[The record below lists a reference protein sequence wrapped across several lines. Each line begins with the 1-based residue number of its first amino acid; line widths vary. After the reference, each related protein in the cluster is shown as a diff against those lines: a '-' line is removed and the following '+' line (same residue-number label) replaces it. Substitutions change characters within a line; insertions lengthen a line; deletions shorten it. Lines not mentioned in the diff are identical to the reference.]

1 MFMEVM
7 KNIFFLGYAPPTDPF
22 EWVFLIMVW
31 LSVLFAIVVFI
42 IGSIIVLTPDPKP
55 RKWKDKERLKQLL
68 LKYSNRDH
76 DNLIEVLLSNEDKE
90 ISNVCT
96 KLIQDKSLDTA
107 IRQILNEV
115 YEENKRSNDDSTA
128 INTTLQI
135 VNTNAFNAT
144 QF

>member
-1 MFMEVM
+1 M
-7 KNIFFLGYAPPTDPF
+7 
-22 EWVFLIMVW
+22 
-31 LSVLFAIVVFI
+31 
-42 IGSIIVLTPDPKP
+42 IIVLSIIPESENK
-55 RKWKDKERLKQLL
+55 RWESKERLKQLL
-68 LKYSNRDH
+68 FKHSNQGH
-76 DNLIEVLLSNEDKE
+76 DNLIEVLLTNQDKE

-107 IRQILNEV
+107 IRRILNEV

>member
-22 EWVFLIMVW
+22 EWVSLIMVW

>member
-1 MFMEVM
+1 MDVI

-22 EWVFLIMVW
+22 EWIPLIMGW
-31 LSVLFAIVVFI
+31 ISVLLPIIVLIVVL
-42 IGSIIVLTPDPKP
+42 IIVLTPDPKSQ
-55 RKWKDKERLKQLL
+55 KWKDKERLKQLL
-68 LKYSNRDH
+68 LKHSNRDH
-76 DNLIEVLLSNEDKE
+76 DNLIKVLLSNEDKE

>member
-1 MFMEVM
+1 MDVI

-22 EWVFLIMVW
+22 EWIPLIMGW
-31 LSVLFAIVVFI
+31 ISVLLPIIVLIV
-42 IGSIIVLTPDPKP
+42 GLIIVLTPGPKP
-55 RKWKDKERLKQLL
+55 QKWKDKERLKQLL
-68 LKYSNRDH
+68 FKHSNQGH
-76 DNLIEVLLSNEDKE
+76 DNLIEELLSNEDKE

-96 KLIQDKSLDTA
+96 KLIQDKGLDTA
-107 IRQILNEV
+107 IRRILNEV

>member
-1 MFMEVM
+1 M
-7 KNIFFLGYAPPTDPF
+7 
-22 EWVFLIMVW
+22 
-31 LSVLFAIVVFI
+31 
-42 IGSIIVLTPDPKP
+42 LTPGPKP

-68 LKYSNRDH
+68 FKHSNQGH

-107 IRQILNEV
+107 IRRILNEV

>member
-1 MFMEVM
+1 MDVI

-22 EWVFLIMVW
+22 EWIPLIMGW
-31 LSVLFAIVVFI
+31 ISVLLPIIVFIVVL
-42 IGSIIVLTPDPKP
+42 IIVLTPDPKSQ
-55 RKWKDKERLKQLL
+55 KWKDKERLKQLL
-68 LKYSNRDH
+68 LKHSNRDH
-76 DNLIEVLLSNEDKE
+76 DNLIEVLLFNEDKE

-107 IRQILNEV
+107 IRRILNEV

>member
-1 MFMEVM
+1 MEVI
-7 KNIFFLGYAPPTDPF
+7 KNIFFLGCDPPTEPF
-22 EWVFLIMVW
+22 EWALLIFIWTMT
-31 LSVLFAIVVFI
+31 LALILVLISALI
-42 IGSIIVLTPDPKP
+42 SVLTPDPKP
-55 RKWKDKERLKQLL
+55 RKWEEKESLKQLL
-68 LKYSNRDH
+68 LKHSNQGH

>member
-1 MFMEVM
+1 M
-7 KNIFFLGYAPPTDPF
+7 
-22 EWVFLIMVW
+22 
-31 LSVLFAIVVFI
+31 
-42 IGSIIVLTPDPKP
+42 LTPDPKP
-55 RKWKDKERLKQLL
+55 RKWEEKERLKQLL
-68 LKYSNRDH
+68 LKHSNKDH
-76 DNLIEVLLSNEDKE
+76 DNLIEVLLSNKDSE
-90 ISNVCT
+90 ISNICT

-107 IRQILNEV
+107 IRRILNEV

>member
-1 MFMEVM
+1 MDVI
-7 KNIFFLGYAPPTDPF
+7 KNIFFLGYTPPTDPF
-22 EWVFLIMVW
+22 EWIPLIMGW
-31 LSVLFAIVVFI
+31 ISVLLPIIVLIVVL
-42 IGSIIVLTPDPKP
+42 IIVLTPDPKSQ
-55 RKWKDKERLKQLL
+55 KWKDKERLKQLL
-68 LKYSNRDH
+68 LKHSNRDH

>member
-1 MFMEVM
+1 MDVI

-22 EWVFLIMVW
+22 EWIPLIMGW
-31 LSVLFAIVVFI
+31 ISVLLPIIVLIVVL
-42 IGSIIVLTPDPKP
+42 IIVLTPDPKSQ
-55 RKWKDKERLKQLL
+55 KWKDKERLKQLL
-68 LKYSNRDH
+68 LKHSNRDH
-76 DNLIEVLLSNEDKE
+76 DNLIEVLLFNEDKE

-107 IRQILNEV
+107 IRRILNEV

>member
-22 EWVFLIMVW
+22 EWVSLIMVW

-68 LKYSNRDH
+68 LKHSNRDH